1 MIMMVMMMV
10 LVVMMMALM
19 LIMVFSVFI
28 VVIIVVVMVSVF
40 IVIII
45 VILMLQLIAA
55 FLNLLNPGCTG
66 GDTLKIK
73 SPGVKYVI
81 QLYVTVVTLQDACAG
96 LQCTNNL
103 ADAFH
108 FIGTNL

>member
-1 MIMMVMMMV
+1 MIMMVMMVV
-10 LVVMMMALM
+10 LVVMMMVLM
-19 LIMVFSVFI
+19 LIMVFIVF
-28 VVIIVVVMVSVF
+28 IIVVVMVSVF
-40 IVIII
+40 IIII
-45 VILMLQLIAA
+45 ILMLQLIAA

-81 QLYVTVVTLQDACAG
+81 QLNVTVVTLQDACAG

-108 FIGTNL
+108 FIGTYL